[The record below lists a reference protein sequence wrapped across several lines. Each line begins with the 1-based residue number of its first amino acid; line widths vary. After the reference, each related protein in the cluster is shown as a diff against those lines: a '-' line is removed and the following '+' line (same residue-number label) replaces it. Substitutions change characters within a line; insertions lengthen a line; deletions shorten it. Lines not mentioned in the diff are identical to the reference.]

1 MKPSR
6 SQASLKVAVALGQIL
21 WLRIP
26 HMLLA
31 LRVGDRV
38 SISWD
43 LCRVPQGLLFIAMGR
58 SVATFT
64 SRVRR

>member
-31 LRVGDRV
+31 LRPGEK
-38 SISWD
+38 
-43 LCRVPQGLLFIAMGR
+43 G
-58 SVATFT
+58 
-64 SRVRR
+64 